1 MPDKAPKSAFR
12 NRLTSKIY
20 MLTIFRPTFS
30 FIFRPMFSF
39 IFRQCNQYRN
49 QCRNSFSQTYPLW
62 KDSISC
68 SSSTNVRP
76 RSWWSGAKIISI
88 LFSKVIFVF
97 IFYFLKVNSFRL
109 CVCPYRDAH
118 PFRGFALDGLCVHV
132 ICIMG
137 VDCIMHLHYQFLAD
151 CILARKQQQD
161 NSEGADWKILKKTA
175 ARQ

>member
-68 SSSTNVRP
+68 SSSTNIRP
-76 RSWWSGAKIISI
+76 RSWWSGAKVTSVYISALHFI
-88 LFSKVIFVF
+88 LALGVTFFLFLFFESYIYFYFV
-97 IFYFLKVNSFRL
+97 FLKVTFNCLGKSS
-109 CVCPYRDAH
+109 
-118 PFRGFALDGLCVHV
+118 ALYFPPKG
-132 ICIMG
+132 
-137 VDCIMHLHYQFLAD
+137 
-151 CILARKQQQD
+151 RK
-161 NSEGADWKILKKTA
+161 
-175 ARQ
+175 